1 MLRSLHISKTGMDA
15 SQFRLDVITN
25 NLANVNTTG
34 FKRSRGVFE
43 DLMYQVIRQPGAQSS
58 ATTQLP
64 VGLMVGTGSAA
75 VATERMHTQGNL
87 QNTENSFDVAI
98 DGNGFF
104 QVEMPDGS
112 TAYTRDGSFKRSN
125 TGELVTSSGYRVVP
139 GITIPVD
146 TKSMVISANGD
157 VSLTN
162 SAGATTVVG
171 SITTANFVNPAGLES
186 IGGNLYRET
195 PASGAADVGA
205 PNDPAGG
212 RGALKQ
218 GFLENSN
225 VNITQELVDMIQAQR
240 AFEINSRGIKTSDEM
255 LQRLSQ
261 L

>member
-1 MLRSLHISKTGMDA
+1 MFRSLHISKTGMDA

-64 VGLMVGTGSAA
+64 IGLMVGTGSAA
-75 VATERMHTQGNL
+75 VASERIHTQGNL
-87 QNTENSFDVAI
+87 QNTENSFDIAI
-98 DGNGFF
+98 NGKGFF
-104 QVEMPDGS
+104 QIELPSGGF
-112 TAYTRDGSFKRSN
+112 AYTRDGSFKIDGA
-125 TGELVTSSGYRVVP
+125 TGNLVTTAGYPLVP
-139 GITIPVD
+139 TVTIDPNAVNV
-146 TKSMVISANGD
+146 VISADGD
-157 VSLTN
+157 VTQFDKSGTQ
-162 SAGATTVVG
+162 VG
-171 SITTANFVNPAGLES
+171 TPVNIQIADFVNPSGLNS
-186 IGGNLYRET
+186 LGGNLYVET
-195 PASGAADVGA
+195 PASGGANLGA
-205 PNDPAGG
+205 PNTAAF
-212 RGALKQ
+212 GALKQ